1 MANTVSLKIKIDDDG
16 SLSIIAKEAKKA
28 KEGVESVSKA
38 TNKGAKAS
46 DNYSK
51 KNKGVAQATSNG
63 TKAFSKMTTGI
74 TGGLVPAYA
83 TLAANVF
90 ALSAAFNFFKRAADV
105 SILEKSQTQYAGSTG
120 VALKSITA
128 GLREASGGMLGFREA
143 AEAAAI
149 GVAKGFRKIEGHLK
163 TSTHLLYCLHVF
175 CLFFT
180 LSRNSN
186 HEPHRN
192 YR

>member
-1 MANTVSLKIKIDDDG
+1 MANTVNLKIKIDDDG
-16 SLSIIAKEAKKA
+16 SLSIVAKEASTAKK
-28 KEGVESVSKA
+28 KVEDLGKA
-38 TNKGAKAS
+38 TDGAAKSS
-46 DNYSK
+46 DNWSK
-51 KNKGVAQATSNG
+51 KNKGVAQATANG

-105 SILEKSQTQYAGSTG
+105 SILEKSQTQYAASTG

-149 GVAKGFRKIEGHLK
+149 EGLK
-163 TSTHLLYCLHVF
+163 SMDEVMTRPTPDAQKELLDRLRGPSQEQMDESLEAEF
-175 CLFFT
+175 
-180 LSRNSN
+180 NIG
-186 HEPHRN
+186 
-192 YR
+192 

>member
-38 TNKGAKAS
+38 
-46 DNYSK
+46 

-149 GVAKGFRKIEGHLK
+149 GVAKGFSPQQLEV
-163 TSTHLLYCLHVF
+163 LLYDLI
-175 CLFFT
+175 L
-180 LSRNSN
+180 LLK
-186 HEPHRN
+186 PMQKL
-192 YR
+192 